1 MSTLP
6 LARPA
11 GLADPAPAAWAE
23 VELPD
28 AWPDAL
34 DLRRPRDL
42 WRFFRKVALRQLTRV
57 QLPVDLP
64 LNVALPKYL
73 LLEFHNLPNGNYSK
87 KITYGYSRGFDVV
100 MLGEMQRARAA
111 LAKTL
116 ADCRSALDVGCG
128 AGHSTQ
134 ALREAGVPE
143 VWGLDASPYLLQHAA
158 RRYPGPRFV
167 QGLAEQSGFAAQRF
181 DGIGACFL
189 FHEMPPRY
197 SDDALHEFH
206 RVLAPGG
213 RLAILEPAADQFLG
227 RPLSLLRQYGWRG
240 LYFWALA
247 HFVNEPFVAAWQ
259 QRDVP
264 AWLAEHGF
272 TLVSERN
279 LFPCRLIVARKN

>member
-6 LARPA
+6 QARPA
-11 GLADPAPAAWAE
+11 GFTDPTPALWTD

-34 DLRRPRDL
+34 DLRRPSDL
-42 WRFFRKVALRQLTRV
+42 WQLFRKVALRQLTRV
-57 QLPVDLP
+57 QLPGDLP

-87 KITYGYSRGFDVV
+87 KITHGYSRGFDTV
-100 MLGEMQRARAA
+100 MLGEMRRARAA
-111 LAKTL
+111 LAATL
-116 ADCRSALDVGCG
+116 AGCRAVLDAGCG
-128 AGHSTQ
+128 AGHSTH
-134 ALREAGVPE
+134 ALVESGVPE

-181 DGIGACFL
+181 DGIAACFL
-189 FHEMPPRY
+189 FHEMPPRH
-197 SDDALHEFH
+197 SDDALQEFH

-213 RLAILEPAADQFLG
+213 HLAILEPAAEQFYGKPWALV
-227 RPLSLLRQYGWRG
+227 RRYGWRG

-247 HFVNEPFVAAWQ
+247 RLVNEPFVAAWH
-259 QRDVP
+259 QRNVP
-264 AWLAEHGF
+264 AWLAAHGF
-272 TLVSERN
+272 TLVGETD
-279 LFPCRLIVARKN
+279 LFPSRLIVAKKA